1 MKGTTMTPDNAL
13 TNRNYI
19 RSQLDQTLARRV
31 CDPEDET
38 LRQQM
43 EALIRQLA
51 DSGSHLTNNKML
63 IRQPADSMT

>member
-1 MKGTTMTPDNAL
+1 MTPDNAL
-13 TNRNYI
+13 THRNYI

-51 DSGSHLTNNKML
+51 AAQ
-63 IRQPADSMT
+63 RQWSESFRRGDPAHARR